1 MEQNQSQ
8 DLNQETSNNKEGK
21 EKKQLSP
28 QELQKRKKLIIFP
41 LMFLAF
47 AGCMWLIFAPSSK
60 DEVKPDEIG
69 GFNADIPLPKEDGIY
84 SDKKTAYEQESMKSK
99 QEDRMRSLQDFG
111 FTLGEENK
119 VTDNLSLTADLPEEQ
134 PASNS
139 RSYYGGSSRNSS
151 YVQSSAYAYQDINRQ
166 LGSFYETPKED
177 PEKEELARKIEELES
192 RLYERENTQS
202 TADEQLALLEKSYEL
217 AAKYMNGGQEQAV
230 KQVTPTASIQGKVQ
244 ALPVQAVTEQ
254 TVSGLQVPMS
264 DAEFIAAY
272 SQPRNYGFNTAVG
285 TGSLMGK
292 NTILACIHEDQ
303 SVMDGQNVRLR
314 LLEPLQAGHIR
325 MPKNS
330 LLSGTARVQG
340 ERMDINIS
348 SLEYEG
354 NIIPVEL
361 VVYDSDGQKG
371 LSVPSSLEMQ
381 ALNEGMANIGAGLG
395 SSFTVNQNA
404 GAAIVSDLTRGVL
417 QGGSQY
423 LSKKFRTIKV
433 NLKANYQVMLYTKQ

>member
-1 MEQNQSQ
+1 MEQNQN
-8 DLNQETSNNKEGK
+8 LNQETSNNKEGK

-60 DEVKPDEIG
+60 DEVKPEEIG

-134 PASNS
+134 PANNS
-139 RSYYGGSSRNSS
+139 RSYYGGSSRNGS

-166 LGSFYETPKED
+166 LGCFYETPKED

-264 DAEFIAAY
+264 DAGFIAAY
-272 SQPRNYGFNTAVG
+272 SQPRNFGFNTAVG

-423 LSKKFRTIKV
+423 LSKKFRTVKV
-433 NLKANYQVMLYTKQ
+433 NLKANYKVMLYTKQ

>member
-1 MEQNQSQ
+1 MEQNQN
-8 DLNQETSNNKEGK
+8 LNQETSNNKERK

-60 DEVKPDEIG
+60 DEVKPEEIG

-134 PASNS
+134 PANNS
-139 RSYYGGSSRNSS
+139 RSYYGGSSRNGS

-230 KQVTPTASIQGKVQ
+230 KQVTPTASRQGKVQ

-272 SQPRNYGFNTAVG
+272 SQPRNFGFNTAVG

-423 LSKKFRTIKV
+423 LSKKFRTVKV
-433 NLKANYQVMLYTKQ
+433 NLKANYKVMLYTKQ

>member
-1 MEQNQSQ
+1 MEQNQN
-8 DLNQETSNNKEGK
+8 LNQETSNNKEGK

-134 PASNS
+134 PANNS

-192 RLYERENTQS
+192 RLYERENTQN

-423 LSKKFRTIKV
+423 LSKKFRTVKV
-433 NLKANYQVMLYTKQ
+433 NLKADYKVMLFTKQ

>member
-1 MEQNQSQ
+1 MEQNQN
-8 DLNQETSNNKEGK
+8 LNQETSNNKEGK

-60 DEVKPDEIG
+60 DEVKPEEIG

-134 PASNS
+134 PANNS
-139 RSYYGGSSRNSS
+139 RSYYGGSSRNGS

-264 DAEFIAAY
+264 DAGFIAAY
-272 SQPRNYGFNTAVG
+272 SQPRNFGFNTAVG

-423 LSKKFRTIKV
+423 LSKKFRTVKV
-433 NLKANYQVMLYTKQ
+433 NLKANYKVMLYTKQ

>member
-1 MEQNQSQ
+1 MEQNQN
-8 DLNQETSNNKEGK
+8 LNQETINNKEGK

-84 SDKKTAYEQESMKSK
+84 GDKKTAYEQESMKLK

-119 VTDNLSLTADLPEEQ
+119 VTDNLSLTADLPDEQ
-134 PASNS
+134 PTTNS
-139 RSYYGGSSRNSS
+139 RSYYGGSSSRSGS

-166 LGSFYETPKED
+166 LGSFYEMPKED

-202 TADEQLALLEKSYEL
+202 AADEQLALLEKSYEL

-230 KQVTPTASIQGKVQ
+230 KQVMPTASIQGKVQ

-285 TGSLMGK
+285 TGSVMGK

-417 QGGSQY
+417 QVGSQY
-423 LSKKFRTIKV
+423 LSKKFRTVKV
-433 NLKANYQVMLYTKQ
+433 NLKADYKVMLFTKQ

>member
-1 MEQNQSQ
+1 MEQNQN
-8 DLNQETSNNKEGK
+8 LNQETSNNKERK

-60 DEVKPDEIG
+60 DEVKTDEIG

-134 PASNS
+134 SASNS

-254 TVSGLQVPMS
+254 TVSGLQVPIS
-264 DAEFIAAY
+264 DAEFI
-272 SQPRNYGFNTAVG
+272 G
-285 TGSLMGK
+285 TLD
-292 NTILACIHEDQ
+292 L
-303 SVMDGQNVRLR
+303 
-314 LLEPLQAGHIR
+314 IR
-325 MPKNS
+325 RS
-330 LLSGTARVQG
+330 
-340 ERMDINIS
+340 
-348 SLEYEG
+348 
-354 NIIPVEL
+354 EL
-361 VVYDSDGQKG
+361 G
-371 LSVPSSLEMQ
+371 
-381 ALNEGMANIGAGLG
+381 
-395 SSFTVNQNA
+395 
-404 GAAIVSDLTRGVL
+404 R
-417 QGGSQY
+417 
-423 LSKKFRTIKV
+423 
-433 NLKANYQVMLYTKQ
+433 

>member
-1 MEQNQSQ
+1 MEQNQN
-8 DLNQETSNNKEGK
+8 LNQETSNNKERK

-134 PASNS
+134 PARNN

-272 SQPRNYGFNTAVG
+272 SQPRNFGFNTAVG
-285 TGSLMGK
+285 TESLMGK

-423 LSKKFRTIKV
+423 LSKKFRTVKV
-433 NLKANYQVMLYTKQ
+433 NLKADYKVMLYTKQ

>member
-1 MEQNQSQ
+1 MEQNQN
-8 DLNQETSNNKEGK
+8 LNQETSNNKERK

-69 GFNADIPLPKEDGIY
+69 GFNADIPLPKEDRIY

-134 PASNS
+134 PANNS

-230 KQVTPTASIQGKVQ
+230 KQVTPTASRQGKVQ

-272 SQPRNYGFNTAVG
+272 SQPRNFGFNTAVG

-423 LSKKFRTIKV
+423 LSKKFRTVKV
-433 NLKANYQVMLYTKQ
+433 NLKADYKVMLYTKQ

>member
-1 MEQNQSQ
+1 MEQNQN
-8 DLNQETSNNKEGK
+8 LNQETSNNKEGK

-60 DEVKPDEIG
+60 DEVKPEEIG

-134 PASNS
+134 PANNS
-139 RSYYGGSSRNSS
+139 RSYYGGSSRNGS

-217 AAKYMNGGQEQAV
+217 AAKYMNGGQEHAV

-361 VVYDSDGQKG
+361 VAYDSDGQKG

-423 LSKKFRTIKV
+423 LSKKFRTVKV
-433 NLKANYQVMLYTKQ
+433 NLKADYKVMLFTKQ

>member
-1 MEQNQSQ
+1 MEQNQN
-8 DLNQETSNNKEGK
+8 LNQETSNNKERK

-69 GFNADIPLPKEDGIY
+69 GFNADIPLPKEDRIY

-134 PASNS
+134 PANNS

-230 KQVTPTASIQGKVQ
+230 KQVTPTASRQGKVQ

-272 SQPRNYGFNTAVG
+272 SQPRNFGFNTAVG

-371 LSVPSSLEMQ
+371 LSVPSSLEIQ

-423 LSKKFRTIKV
+423 LSKKFRTVKV
-433 NLKANYQVMLYTKQ
+433 NLKANYKVMLYTKQ

>member
-1 MEQNQSQ
+1 MEQNQN
-8 DLNQETSNNKEGK
+8 LNQETSNNKERK
-21 EKKQLSP
+21 EKKQFSP

-60 DEVKPDEIG
+60 EEVNIDEIG
-69 GFNADIPLPKEDGIY
+69 GFNADVPLPKEDGIY
-84 SDKKTAYEQESMKSK
+84 GDKKTAYEQESMKSK

-134 PASNS
+134 PATNS
-139 RSYYGGSSRNSS
+139 RSYYGGSSSRSSS

-177 PEKEELARKIEELES
+177 PEKEKLARKIEELES

-254 TVSGLQVPMS
+254 TVSGLQVPMN

-285 TGSLMGK
+285 TGALMGK

-423 LSKKFRTIKV
+423 LGKKFRTVKV
-433 NLKANYQVMLYTKQ
+433 TLKANYQVMLYTKQ

>member
-1 MEQNQSQ
+1 MEQNQN
-8 DLNQETSNNKEGK
+8 LNQETNKKEGK

-28 QELQKRKKLIIFP
+28 QEIQKRKKLIIFP

-47 AGCMWLIFAPSSK
+47 AGCMWLIFAPSSNE
-60 DEVKPDEIG
+60 EVNKDEIG

-84 SDKKTAYEQESMKSK
+84 GDKKTAYEQESMKAK

-111 FTLGEENK
+111 FTLNEDNN
-119 VTDNLSLTADLPEEQ
+119 VTDNMSLTADLPEEK
-134 PASNS
+134 PSRNYYGSSS
-139 RSYYGGSSRNSS
+139 RSGSS
-151 YVQSSAYAYQDINRQ
+151 VQSSEYAYQDINRQ

-177 PEKEELARKIEELES
+177 LEKEELARKIEELES
-192 RLYERENTQS
+192 RLYKRENTQS
-202 TADEQLALLEKSYEL
+202 TADEQLAMLEKSYEL
-217 AAKYMNGGQEQAV
+217 AAKYMNGGQQQGV

-244 ALPVQAVTEQ
+244 ALPVQAVAEQ
-254 TVSGLQVPMS
+254 VVSGLQAPMS
-264 DAEFIAAY
+264 DAEFIEAY
-272 SQPRNYGFNTAVG
+272 SQPRNFGFNTAVG
-285 TGSLMGK
+285 TGVSIGK

-303 SVMDGQNVRLR
+303 SIMDGQNVRLR

-325 MPKNS
+325 MPKNT
-330 LLSGTARVQG
+330 LFSGTARVQG
-340 ERMDINIS
+340 ERLDINIS

-423 LSKKFRTIKV
+423 LSKKFRTVKV
-433 NLKANYQVMLYTKQ
+433 NLKANYQVMLFTKQ

>member
-1 MEQNQSQ
+1 MEQNQN
-8 DLNQETSNNKEGK
+8 LNQETSNNKEGK

-134 PASNS
+134 PASNR

-202 TADEQLALLEKSYEL
+202 TANEQLALLEKSYEL
-217 AAKYMNGGQEQAV
+217 AAKYMNGGQEHAV

-361 VVYDSDGQKG
+361 VAYDSDGQKG

-423 LSKKFRTIKV
+423 LSKKFRTVKV
-433 NLKANYQVMLYTKQ
+433 NLKADYKVMLFTKQ

>member
-1 MEQNQSQ
+1 MEQNQN
-8 DLNQETSNNKEGK
+8 LNQETSNNKERK

-134 PASNS
+134 PARNN

-230 KQVTPTASIQGKVQ
+230 KQVTPTASRQGKVQ

-272 SQPRNYGFNTAVG
+272 SQPRNFGFNTAVG
-285 TGSLMGK
+285 TESLMGK

-423 LSKKFRTIKV
+423 LSKKFRTVKV
-433 NLKANYQVMLYTKQ
+433 NLKADYKVMLYTKQ

>member
-1 MEQNQSQ
+1 
-8 DLNQETSNNKEGK
+8 
-21 EKKQLSP
+21 
-28 QELQKRKKLIIFP
+28 
-41 LMFLAF
+41 
-47 AGCMWLIFAPSSK
+47 
-60 DEVKPDEIG
+60 
-69 GFNADIPLPKEDGIY
+69 
-84 SDKKTAYEQESMKSK
+84 
-99 QEDRMRSLQDFG
+99 
-111 FTLGEENK
+111 
-119 VTDNLSLTADLPEEQ
+119 
-134 PASNS
+134 
-139 RSYYGGSSRNSS
+139 
-151 YVQSSAYAYQDINRQ
+151 
-166 LGSFYETPKED
+166 
-177 PEKEELARKIEELES
+177 
-192 RLYERENTQS
+192 
-202 TADEQLALLEKSYEL
+202 
-217 AAKYMNGGQEQAV
+217 
-230 KQVTPTASIQGKVQ
+230 
-244 ALPVQAVTEQ
+244 
-254 TVSGLQVPMS
+254 
-264 DAEFIAAY
+264 
-272 SQPRNYGFNTAVG
+272 
-285 TGSLMGK
+285 MGK

-404 GAAIVSDLTRGVL
+404 GTAIVSDLTRGVL

-423 LSKKFRTIKV
+423 LSKKFRTVKV
-433 NLKANYQVMLYTKQ
+433 NLKADYKVMLYTKQ

>member
-1 MEQNQSQ
+1 MEQNQN
-8 DLNQETSNNKEGK
+8 LNQETSNNKERK

-69 GFNADIPLPKEDGIY
+69 GFNADIPLPKEDRIY

-134 PASNS
+134 PANNS

-230 KQVTPTASIQGKVQ
+230 KQVTPTASRQGKVQ

-272 SQPRNYGFNTAVG
+272 SQPRNFGFNTAVG

-423 LSKKFRTIKV
+423 LSKKFRTVKV
-433 NLKANYQVMLYTKQ
+433 NLKANYKVMLYTKQ

>member
-1 MEQNQSQ
+1 MEQNQN
-8 DLNQETSNNKEGK
+8 LNQETSNNKERK

-134 PASNS
+134 PATNN

-217 AAKYMNGGQEQAV
+217 AAKYMNGGQEQTV

-272 SQPRNYGFNTAVG
+272 SQPRNFGFNTAVG

-423 LSKKFRTIKV
+423 LSKKFRTVKV
-433 NLKANYQVMLYTKQ
+433 NLKADYKVMLYTKQ

>member
-1 MEQNQSQ
+1 MEQNQN
-8 DLNQETSNNKEGK
+8 LNQETSNNKERK

-69 GFNADIPLPKEDGIY
+69 GFNADIPLPKEDRIY

-134 PASNS
+134 PANNS

-230 KQVTPTASIQGKVQ
+230 KQVTPTASRQGKVQ

-272 SQPRNYGFNTAVG
+272 SQPRNFGFNTAVG

-371 LSVPSSLEMQ
+371 LSVPSSLEIQ

-423 LSKKFRTIKV
+423 LSKKFRTVKV
-433 NLKANYQVMLYTKQ
+433 NLKANYEVMLYTKQ

>member
-1 MEQNQSQ
+1 MEQNQN
-8 DLNQETSNNKEGK
+8 LNQETSNNKEGK

-60 DEVKPDEIG
+60 DEVKPEEIG

-84 SDKKTAYEQESMKSK
+84 SDKKTAYGQESMKSK

-134 PASNS
+134 PANNS
-139 RSYYGGSSRNSS
+139 RSYYGGSSRNGS

-264 DAEFIAAY
+264 DAGFIAAY
-272 SQPRNYGFNTAVG
+272 SQPRNFGFNTAVG

-423 LSKKFRTIKV
+423 LSKKFRTVKV
-433 NLKANYQVMLYTKQ
+433 NLKANYKVMLYTKQ

>member
-1 MEQNQSQ
+1 
-8 DLNQETSNNKEGK
+8 
-21 EKKQLSP
+21 
-28 QELQKRKKLIIFP
+28 
-41 LMFLAF
+41 
-47 AGCMWLIFAPSSK
+47 
-60 DEVKPDEIG
+60 
-69 GFNADIPLPKEDGIY
+69 
-84 SDKKTAYEQESMKSK
+84 
-99 QEDRMRSLQDFG
+99 LQDFG

-134 PASNS
+134 PANNS

-230 KQVTPTASIQGKVQ
+230 KQVTPTASIQGKIQ

-285 TGSLMGK
+285 TGMSMGK

-325 MPKNS
+325 MPKNT

-423 LSKKFRTIKV
+423 LSKKFRTVKV
-433 NLKANYQVMLYTKQ
+433 NLKADYKVMLFTKQ

>member
-1 MEQNQSQ
+1 MEQNQ
-8 DLNQETSNNKEGK
+8 NKQEEK

-28 QELQKRKKLIIFP
+28 QELQKRKKLFIFP

-47 AGCMWLIFAPSSK
+47 SGCMWLIFAPSSDK
-60 DEVKPDEIG
+60 EVNKDEIG
-69 GFNADIPLPKEDGIY
+69 GFNADVPLPKEEGIY
-84 SDKKTAYEQESMKSK
+84 GDKKTAYEQESMKSK

-111 FTLGEENK
+111 FTLGEDNK

-134 PASNS
+134 PN
-139 RSYYGGSSRNSS
+139 RNYYGGSSPSRSTS

-177 PEKEELARKIEELES
+177 PEKEELARRIEELEA
-192 RLYERENTQS
+192 RLSERENTQS

-217 AAKYMNGGQEQAV
+217 AAKYMNNGQEQAV
-230 KQVTPTASIQGKVQ
+230 KQVTPTASIQGKIQ
-244 ALPVQAVTEQ
+244 ALPVKAVTET
-254 TVSGLQVPMS
+254 TVSGLQIPMS

-285 TGSLMGK
+285 TGISMGK

-314 LLEPLQAGHIR
+314 LLEPLQAGNIIV
-325 MPKNS
+325 PKNS

-340 ERMDINIS
+340 ERMDITIS
-348 SLEYEG
+348 SMEYNG

-361 VVYDSDGQKG
+361 AVYDSDGQKG

-423 LSKKFRTIKV
+423 LSKKFRTVKV
-433 NLKANYQVMLYTKQ
+433 TLKADYKVMLFTKQQ

>member
-1 MEQNQSQ
+1 MEQNQN
-8 DLNQETSNNKEGK
+8 LNQETSNNKERK

-134 PASNS
+134 PANNS
-139 RSYYGGSSRNSS
+139 RSYYGGSSRNGS

-264 DAEFIAAY
+264 DAGFIAAY
-272 SQPRNYGFNTAVG
+272 SQPRNFGFNTAVG

-423 LSKKFRTIKV
+423 LSKKIRTVKV
-433 NLKANYQVMLYTKQ
+433 NLKANYKVMLYTKQ

>member
-1 MEQNQSQ
+1 MEQNQN
-8 DLNQETSNNKEGK
+8 LNQETSNNKERK

-134 PASNS
+134 PARNN

-272 SQPRNYGFNTAVG
+272 SQPRNFGFNTAVG
-285 TGSLMGK
+285 TESLMGK

-423 LSKKFRTIKV
+423 LSKKFRTVKV
-433 NLKANYQVMLYTKQ
+433 NLKADYKVMLFTKQ

>member
-1 MEQNQSQ
+1 MEQNQN
-8 DLNQETSNNKEGK
+8 LNQETSNNKERK

-69 GFNADIPLPKEDGIY
+69 GFNADIPLPKEDRIY

-134 PASNS
+134 PANNS

-230 KQVTPTASIQGKVQ
+230 KQVTPTASRQGKVQ

-272 SQPRNYGFNTAVG
+272 SQPRNFGFNTAVG

>member
-1 MEQNQSQ
+1 MEQNQ
-8 DLNQETSNNKEGK
+8 NQETSNNKEGK

-28 QELQKRKKLIIFP
+28 QELQKRKKLFIFP

-60 DEVKPDEIG
+60 EEVNKDEIG
-69 GFNADIPLPKEDGIY
+69 GFNADIPQPKEDGIY
-84 SDKKTAYEQESMKSK
+84 GDKKTAYEQESMKSK

-134 PASNS
+134 PS
-139 RSYYGGSSRNSS
+139 RNYYGGSSPSRSSS

-177 PEKEELARKIEELES
+177 PEKEELARKIEELEA
-192 RLYERENTQS
+192 RLYERENTQN

-230 KQVTPTASIQGKVQ
+230 KQITPTASIQGKVQ
-244 ALPVQAVTEQ
+244 ALPVKAVTEQ
-254 TVSGLQVPMS
+254 TVSGLQMPMS

-423 LSKKFRTIKV
+423 LSKKFRTVKV
-433 NLKANYQVMLYTKQ
+433 NLKADYKVMLFTKQ

>member
-1 MEQNQSQ
+1 MEQNQN
-8 DLNQETSNNKEGK
+8 LNKQEEK

-28 QELQKRKKLIIFP
+28 QELQKRKKLFIFP

-47 AGCMWLIFAPSSK
+47 AGCMWLIFAPSSDK
-60 DEVKPDEIG
+60 EVNKDEIG
-69 GFNADIPLPKEDGIY
+69 GFNADVPLPKEDGIY
-84 SDKKTAYEQESMKSK
+84 GDKKTAYEQESMKSK

-111 FTLGEENK
+111 FTLGEDNK

-134 PASNS
+134 PN
-139 RSYYGGSSRNSS
+139 RNYYGGSSTSRSGS

-177 PEKEELARKIEELES
+177 PEKEELARRIEELEA
-192 RLYERENTQS
+192 RLSERENTQS

-217 AAKYMNGGQEQAV
+217 AAKYMNNGQEQSI
-230 KQVTPTASIQGKVQ
+230 KQVTPTVSIQGKVQ
-244 ALPVQAVTEQ
+244 ALPVKAVTET
-254 TVSGLQVPMS
+254 TVSGLQIPMS

-285 TGSLMGK
+285 IGISMGK
-292 NTILACIHEDQ
+292 NTILACIYEDQ

-314 LLEPLQAGHIR
+314 LLEPLQAGNIIV
-325 MPKNS
+325 PKNS

-340 ERMDINIS
+340 ERMDITIS
-348 SLEYEG
+348 SMEYNG

-361 VVYDSDGQKG
+361 AVYDSDGQKG

-423 LSKKFRTIKV
+423 LSKKFRTVKV
-433 NLKANYQVMLYTKQ
+433 TLKADYKVMLFTKQ

>member
-1 MEQNQSQ
+1 MEQNQN
-8 DLNQETSNNKEGK
+8 LNQETSNNKERK

-69 GFNADIPLPKEDGIY
+69 GFNADIPLPKEDRIY

-134 PASNS
+134 PANNS

-264 DAEFIAAY
+264 DAGFIAAY
-272 SQPRNYGFNTAVG
+272 SQPRNFGFNTAVG

-423 LSKKFRTIKV
+423 LSKKFRTVKV
-433 NLKANYQVMLYTKQ
+433 NLKANYKVMLYTKQ

>member
-1 MEQNQSQ
+1 MEQNQN
-8 DLNQETSNNKEGK
+8 LNQETSNNKERK

-69 GFNADIPLPKEDGIY
+69 GFNADIPLPKEDRIY

-134 PASNS
+134 PANNS

-272 SQPRNYGFNTAVG
+272 SQPRNFGFNTAVG

-423 LSKKFRTIKV
+423 LSKKFRTVKV
-433 NLKANYQVMLYTKQ
+433 NLKADYKVMLYTKQ

>member
-1 MEQNQSQ
+1 MEQNQN
-8 DLNQETSNNKEGK
+8 LNQETSNNKEGK

-60 DEVKPDEIG
+60 DEVKPEEIG

-134 PASNS
+134 PANNS
-139 RSYYGGSSRNSS
+139 RSYYGGSSRNGS

-272 SQPRNYGFNTAVG
+272 SQPRNFGFNTAVG

-423 LSKKFRTIKV
+423 LSKKFRTVKV
-433 NLKANYQVMLYTKQ
+433 NLKANYKVMLYTKQ

>member
-1 MEQNQSQ
+1 MVQNQN
-8 DLNQETSNNKEGK
+8 LNQETSNNKDGK

-84 SDKKTAYEQESMKSK
+84 GDKKTAYEQESMKSK
-99 QEDRMRSLQDFG
+99 QEERMRSLQDFG
-111 FTLGEENK
+111 FILGEESNP
-119 VTDNLSLTADLPEEQ
+119 TDNLSLNADLPEEQ
-134 PASNS
+134 PVNNS
-139 RSYYGGSSRNSS
+139 RSYYGGSSSRSSS

-177 PEKEELARKIEELES
+177 PEKEELAKKIEELEA

-230 KQVTPTASIQGKVQ
+230 KQVTPTAAIQGKVQ
-244 ALPVQAVTEQ
+244 ALPVQAVREQ
-254 TVSGLQVPMS
+254 TVSGLQTPMS
-264 DAEFIAAY
+264 DAEFIEAY
-272 SQPRNYGFNTAVG
+272 SQPRNFGFNTAVG
-285 TGSLMGK
+285 TGILMGK

-325 MPKNS
+325 IPKNS

-340 ERMDINIS
+340 ERMDINIA

-423 LSKKFRTIKV
+423 LSKKFRTVKV

>member
-1 MEQNQSQ
+1 MEQNQN
-8 DLNQETSNNKEGK
+8 LNQETSNNKEGK

-134 PASNS
+134 PANNS

-230 KQVTPTASIQGKVQ
+230 KQVTPTASIQGKIQ

-285 TGSLMGK
+285 TGMSMGK

-325 MPKNS
+325 MPKNT

-423 LSKKFRTIKV
+423 LSKKFRTVKV
-433 NLKANYQVMLYTKQ
+433 NLKADYKVMLFTKQ

>member
-1 MEQNQSQ
+1 MEQNQN
-8 DLNQETSNNKEGK
+8 LNQETSNNKERK

-69 GFNADIPLPKEDGIY
+69 GFNADIPLPKEDRIY

-134 PASNS
+134 PANNS

-230 KQVTPTASIQGKVQ
+230 KQVTPTASRQGKVQ

-272 SQPRNYGFNTAVG
+272 SQPRNFGFNTAVG

-348 SLEYEG
+348 SLEYKG

-423 LSKKFRTIKV
+423 LSKKFRTVKV
-433 NLKANYQVMLYTKQ
+433 NLKADYKVMLYTKQ